1 MSYNF
6 IVVLTVYKR
15 NHLENQLKSVYS
27 QTITPKYVIVFQ
39 NENHINID
47 SLKKTYDFLHVK
59 NDYNTNLIYSFI
71 IYLIVSIFQ
80 IIFFYN
86 MIKKCNALLGGLL
99 VIITSIILYKIMYK
113 YITKL
118 YILFVLN

>member
-27 QTITPKYVIVFQ
+27 QTITPKHVIVFQ
-39 NENHINID
+39 NEDHINID

-59 NDYNTNLIYSFI
+59 NDYNTKYKTQVID
-71 IYLIVSIFQ
+71 
-80 IIFFYN
+80 
-86 MIKKCNALLGGLL
+86 CNFKGENPYYGTEH
-99 VIITSIILYKIMYK
+99 VEE
-113 YITKL
+113 
-118 YILFVLN
+118 LNELADNVKEYYQGVEENNK